1 MYNIYTTPGFVV
13 GSKPH
18 GEAGK
23 IIFIFTRDFGMVTAT
38 AQGIRLEKSKLR
50 YNLQDYSFGTFSLVR
65 GKEFWRL
72 TSGAEQ
78 VISSIEKGGPI
89 ESGPSN
95 SSGQGKQ
102 LTARIALLLRR
113 FLHGEEN
120 HPELFDC
127 IRNGIQFLEKVSNI
141 TEEQLKTLESVIV
154 FRMLELL
161 GYIGKDSVLQGKLQS
176 NSFSIEL
183 LDELASKRVVI
194 NQHINK
200 ALKESHL

>member
-13 GSKPH
+13 GSKPR

-23 IIFIFTRDFGMVTAT
+23 IIFIFTRDFGMVTAV
-38 AQGIRLEKSKLR
+38 AEGIRLEKSKLR
-50 YNLQDYSFGTFSLVR
+50 YSLQDYSFGTFSLVR
-65 GKEFWRL
+65 GREFWRL

-78 VISSIEKGGPI
+78 VIDLIKIDS
-89 ESGPSN
+89 
-95 SSGQGKQ
+95 KQ
-102 LTARIALLLRR
+102 LVARIALLLRR

-127 IRNGIQFLEKVSNI
+127 IRDGIQFLEKTPNI

-154 FRMLELL
+154 FKMLELL
-161 GYIGKDSVLQGKLQS
+161 GYVGKDIILKDKLKQDLFSV
-176 NSFSIEL
+176 EL
-183 LDELASKRVVI
+183 LNELASKRVVI

-200 ALKESHL
+200 ALRESHL